1 EHDIR
6 ASDPGRGIRVQSRRV
21 SAESKIME
29 YNTILYIGYEE
40 NSGKSAIDELREKGY
55 EVVSTDSPTEAVAL
69 LYVMRSVA
77 AVVLGNEVR
86 EEAAFDLAYSLRQ
99 IRPNIPVIMMCGDQ
113 INGLPS
119 K

>member
-1 EHDIR
+1 
-6 ASDPGRGIRVQSRRV
+6 
-21 SAESKIME
+21 ME

-119 K
+119 KTKRCVSREKVALALQYPLAAEPVS